1 MFLKLPKI
9 FVFKPLSKKISFD
22 DQSKLFTTKFLS
34 LFVSYKCVEI
44 FVCKS
49 KFPNLSLLNKFL
61 SIVISGKIYSY
72 LSS

>member
-1 MFLKLPKI
+1 M
-9 FVFKPLSKKISFD
+9 SFD

-34 LFVSYKCVEI
+34 LFVSYKYVEI

-49 KFPNLSLLNKFL
+49 KFPNLSSLNKFL